1 MRIES
6 LREPTVRGGRYT
18 VTLDDGRKLRLE
30 KSVMAD
36 FGLFV
41 GRELENGELERIRE
55 SNAKAS
61 ARARAVRIVSATA
74 VSRKELRRRLVEKG
88 ERESDADEAV
98 QWLTDL
104 NLLDDLQTARQLAQ
118 SAARK
123 GYGKARIRQI
133 LYQKGVDREL
143 WDEAMEQLPEPD
155 DAIDRFL
162 ASRFKGR
169 APDEK
174 ETRRAVDALLRRGH
188 SWSDIRPAI
197 ARYTDALND
206 CMEED

>member
-6 LREPTVRGGRYT
+6 LREPSVRGGRYT

-30 KSVMAD
+30 KAVVAD
-36 FGLFV
+36 FGLFT
-41 GRELENGELERIRE
+41 GRELEEAELQQIRE

-74 VSRKELRRRLVEKG
+74 VTQKDLRRRLVQKG
-88 ERESDADEAV
+88 EREEDADEAI
-98 QWLTDL
+98 QWLSDL

-133 LYQKGVDREL
+133 FYQKGVNREL
-143 WDEAMEQLPEPD
+143 WEEAMEGLPEPD

-162 ASRFKGR
+162 ASRFKGQK
-169 APDEK
+169 PDEK
-174 ETRRAVDALLRRGH
+174 ETKRAVDALLRRGH
-188 SWSDIRPAI
+188 SWSDIRPAM

-206 CMEED
+206 IMEED